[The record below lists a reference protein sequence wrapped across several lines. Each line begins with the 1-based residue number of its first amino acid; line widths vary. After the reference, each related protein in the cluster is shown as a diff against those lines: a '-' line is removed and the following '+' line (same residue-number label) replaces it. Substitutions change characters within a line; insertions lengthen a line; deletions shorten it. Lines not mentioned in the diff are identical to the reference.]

1 MTLNA
6 LTFVHVYN
14 RRLKSMQTQATS
26 DQLTRQAS
34 IPKDQVPTLED
45 FMNLI
50 TDESKSVT
58 STPSGYNV
66 YNKYHKSS

>member
-1 MTLNA
+1 
-6 LTFVHVYN
+6 
-14 RRLKSMQTQATS
+14 MQTQETS
-26 DQLTRQAS
+26 NQLTRQVS
-34 IPKDQVPTLED
+34 IPEDQVPSLED

-50 TDESKSVT
+50 TDESKSVK